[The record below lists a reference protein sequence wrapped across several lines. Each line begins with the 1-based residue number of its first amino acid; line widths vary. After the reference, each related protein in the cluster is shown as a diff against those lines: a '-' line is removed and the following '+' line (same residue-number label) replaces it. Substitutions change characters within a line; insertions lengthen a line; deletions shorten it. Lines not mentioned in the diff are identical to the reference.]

1 MHISILSTDTTP
13 KVERCTSCCKRFHCP
28 LFLKVKP
35 TQLSKLQSHLEA
47 HRKGGI
53 LFKAKRECEMK
64 EFLDSLDLPASG
76 REQNKKLISSITKK
90 DLDAAISR
98 LKSNKTPGSDGFPS
112 EWYKTFREE
121 LTPLLLNSFNQTLTE
136 GKLPPSW
143 KEAIISVIPKQG
155 VVLTRDHIKTFEINY
170 KNINNNVKT
179 DIGRW
184 SAFNMD
190 FETRIEVHR
199 VTGSISHSRK
209 APTIFSES
217 KQTYRQAYGGQP
229 TNMRERLKSM
239 SELAQQNLE
248 QAQQRQKSYY
258 DQRARSR
265 SFAEG
270 DKTTDPA
277 RDQFIRAIT
286 PRRLRI
292 QTHLAH
298 PRSLQEA
305 LELALER
312 GTVEGGT
319 KAALEKVILR

>member
-1 MHISILSTDTTP
+1 KSD
-13 KVERCTSCCKRFHCP
+13 
-28 LFLKVKP
+28 
-35 TQLSKLQSHLEA
+35 
-47 HRKGGI
+47 
-53 LFKAKRECEMK
+53 CEMK

-136 GKLPPSW
+136 GKLPPSLERGHHFSYS
-143 KEAIISVIPKQG
+143 KARQSNNLKGIHRKGLFADDVIVALQDPDRTFPNLMSILEDYGKYSGYKLNIAKTQVLTLNYSPGREIRENFKIKWNSKVIKYLG

-229 TNMRERLKSM
+229 TNVGYL
-239 SELAQQNLE
+239 
-248 QAQQRQKSYY
+248 
-258 DQRARSR
+258 
-265 SFAEG
+265 
-270 DKTTDPA
+270 
-277 RDQFIRAIT
+277 
-286 PRRLRI
+286 I
-292 QTHLAH
+292 QTMQLWVPTAAVLAYVDH
-298 PRSLQEA
+298 FMQH
-305 LELALER
+305 
-312 GTVEGGT
+312 
-319 KAALEKVILR
+319 